1 MPEELSPDHPNLI
14 SAAQR
19 MQRICWA
26 WATVSLLFAVLTY
39 GTVGE
44 TYPLAALPWLLHGLL
59 LVRNQQPLFLG
70 LTAVLWGISVLNLLP
85 GISGLVGPDPLTV
98 IFETSVIEKIAFG
111 VVRFLLL
118 LMAWNQF
125 MFYRILYGTAE
136 MNGLDDDLP
145 IVPEIILNWSD
156 VLAVVAPAIGILGMV
171 TTWVTVLPT
180 TGTLRTVLAE
190 VAYACIIFSIGLGIG
205 VTFSPTSRRRL
216 ALFAVGLGLLSF
228 ASLSI
233 VGRL

>member
-1 MPEELSPDHPNLI
+1 MPEELSPEHPNLV

-26 WATVSLLFAVLTY
+26 WATVSLLFAVLTF
-39 GTVGE
+39 GTVGK

-59 LVRNQQPLFLG
+59 LLGNQQPLYLG

-98 IFETSVIEKIAFG
+98 IFESSVIERIAFG

-118 LMAWNQF
+118 LMSWNQF

-145 IVPEIILNWSD
+145 LVPEIVPNWSD
-156 VLAVVAPAIGILGMV
+156 ALSIIAPAIGVLGLV
-171 TTWVTVLPT
+171 TTWVTVLPA

-190 VAYACIIFSIGLGIG
+190 VAYTCIIFSIGLGVG
-205 VTFSPTSRRRL
+205 VIFSPTSRRRL
-216 ALFAVGLGLLSF
+216 AVFAVGLGLLSF
-228 ASLSI
+228 ASLNI